1 MGNYT
6 TVSGDQWDI
15 ISYNLF
21 GTEDYTGDIMQANLE
36 YADVVIFPAGI
47 LLNIPEIQA
56 VNDGLPA
63 WRDEIDRDMEA
74 EEY

>member
-6 TVSGDQWDI
+6 TVSGDQWDMV
-15 ISYNLF
+15 SYNLF

-36 YADVVIFPAGI
+36 YADVVIFPAEI

-56 VNDGLPA
+56 VNEGLPA
-63 WRDEIDRDMEA
+63 WRDEIDRDME
-74 EEY
+74 EEGY

>member
-63 WRDEIDRDMEA
+63 WRDEIDRDMEG

>member
-36 YADVVIFPAGI
+36 YADVVIIPAGI
-47 LLNIPEIQA
+47 LLNITEIQA

-63 WRDEIDRDMEA
+63 WRDEIDRDMEE